1 MLKRYPLTAGICLSA
16 LLISQQSFAQET
28 ESGNVLQEIVV
39 TAQKRSENL
48 QKVPIAVSAVNPE
61 RLAEAGVQNTQ
72 DLAAALPG
80 LQLLN
85 IAGNVTPR
93 VRGVGSGFTAAGF
106 ESPVATYVDGVYLSY
121 GADVNMDLSDVSQVA
136 LIKGP
141 QGTLFGRNAT
151 GGVLQITT
159 RAPEYDF
166 NGSFRVGLDNYLTM
180 RGDAFVTGGLSDTVA
195 ASLAVSY
202 THQGEGWGENKF
214 TGNDTYKT
222 DRAFSI
228 RGKIRAEIS
237 DATTV
242 VLSADYANRKG
253 TTAVN
258 FSPFPG
264 TTTVLTYND
273 PALLAAQP
281 KRAWDINNFIDAE
294 NRFEGGGGSITVDHD
309 FGGTKLTSI
318 TSFRDAKAFFYFTPV
333 PIPIETFEAGVPESS
348 RTFTQELQLSNDTGP
363 LIWTVGAYYFHNK
376 ATQNQT
382 NYYHPAFGQGLAI
395 QITGDPADGPAIF
408 PFVRELFPVEVRAE
422 SVAAYAQATY
432 SITPSTRLTGGI
444 RYTWQKSKF
453 AGSDILVLPDGTEV
467 PAFVVPDGESSTFK
481 KPTWRLS
488 LDHDF
493 APNITGFVSYNRG
506 VKSGGYN
513 IRNPANAA
521 YKPERLDAYEVGV
534 KSELF
539 DRIARVNVS
548 GFYYKYANIQVPKF
562 DTTAIISNGAKAE
575 LYGLDLDME
584 ARLTS
589 QLTINGGLTWLHTEF
604 LSFDEAPTAT
614 FLPGGYPGLGF
625 QTDASGMD
633 IPYSPHLTYVIGA
646 TYTVPTSSGDFAFNV
661 TDSYNS
667 GFYSEADNFLRQD
680 SYHFLNASLSWT
692 SNDESLTARVYV
704 NNILNE
710 AVASQFPTISGFGYI
725 ADYTNPPRIIGG
737 SIGIKF

>member
-1 MLKRYPLTAGICLSA
+1 MKCYLSVGVCLVA
-16 LLISQQSFAQET
+16 LIVPQQVLAQEADT
-28 ESGNVLQEIVV
+28 GNALQEIVV

-61 RLAEAGVQNTQ
+61 KLAEAGVQDTQ

-159 RAPEYDF
+159 RAPEHDF
-166 NGSFRVGLDNYLTM
+166 SGNFRVGLDNYLTM
-180 RGDAFVTGGLSDTVA
+180 RGDMFVTGGLSDSVA
-195 ASLAVSY
+195 ASLAASY

-228 RGKIRAEIS
+228 RGKIKADIG
-237 DATTV
+237 DATTI

-253 TTAVN
+253 AMATN
-258 FSPFPG
+258 FRPFPG
-264 TTTVLTYND
+264 TTTVLTFD
-273 PALLAAQP
+273 QPALLAAQP
-281 KRAWDINNFIDAE
+281 KRAWDVNNYVDAE
-294 NRFEGGGGSITVDHD
+294 NRYEGGGGSITIDHD
-309 FGGTKLTSI
+309 FGGAKLTSI
-318 TSFRDAKAFFYFTPV
+318 TAFRDAKSFFYFTPV
-333 PIPIETFEAGVPESS
+333 PIPVATFEAAVPEKS
-348 RTFTQELQLSNDTGP
+348 RSFTQELQLSNDSGP
-363 LIWTVGAYYFHNK
+363 LIWTVGAFYFHNK
-376 ATQNQT
+376 ASQSQV

-395 QITGDPADGPAIF
+395 QITGNPADGPAIF
-408 PFVRELFPVEVRAE
+408 PFTDELFPIKVTAE
-422 SVAAYAQATY
+422 SLAAYAQATY
-432 SITPSTRLTGGI
+432 SITPSTRFTAGI
-444 RYTWQKSKF
+444 RYTWQRSDF
-453 AGSDILVLPDGTEV
+453 AGSRTAVLPGNILVPV
-467 PAFVVPDGESSTFK
+467 FVVPANEHSIFK

-488 LDHDF
+488 LDQDL

-513 IRNPANAA
+513 IRNPSNAA
-521 YKPERLDAYEVGV
+521 YKPERLDAYEVGI

-539 DRIARVNVS
+539 DRVARVNAS

-562 DTTAIISNGAKAE
+562 DTTAVISNGAKAE
-575 LYGLDLDME
+575 LYGLDIDME
-584 ARLTS
+584 ARLSS
-589 QLTINGGLTWLHTEF
+589 QFTINGGATWLHAKF
-604 LSFDEAPTAT
+604 LSFPGAPTAT
-614 FLPGGYPGLGF
+614 LLPGGYPDLGF
-625 QTDASGMD
+625 QIDAKGKD
-633 IPYSPHLTYVIGA
+633 IPYSPHLTYVLGA
-646 TYTVPTSSGDFAFNV
+646 TYTIPTSAGDFAINV

-667 GFYSEADNFLRQD
+667 GFYSEADNILRQGN
-680 SYHFLNASLSWT
+680 YHFLNASISWT
-692 SNDESLTARVYV
+692 SSNENFSARVYV

-710 AVASQFPTISGFGYI
+710 AVASQFPTIAGFGYI

-737 SIGIKF
+737 SISIKF